1 MVALLVPAGEPVSV
15 AIDDTLFKRRGK
27 NVWAASWFH
36 DGSAAGPD
44 KTGYGNNWVIAAIIV
59 RLPFLDRPAAIPVL
73 AKLVVKGTNSKSRL
87 WLAARM
93 ARMIANAF
101 PGRET
106 GVVADSAYAG
116 AELKKLPARITWA
129 TRLRKDAA
137 LCELP
142 PRRTGKPGRPRA
154 KGDRLPSL
162 DKLAA
167 TATWQPVTATR
178 YRTTAPIQ
186 AAVITCLWYSVLGT
200 RQVQVVLIR
209 DRSATGY
216 EPGPGHYRPERH
228 CGACHRALRVEVEH

>member
-1 MVALLVPAGEPVSV
+1 M
-15 AIDDTLFKRRGK
+15 
-27 NVWAASWFH
+27 WAASWFH

-73 AKLVVKGTNSKSRL
+73 AKLVVKSTN
-87 WLAARM
+87 
-93 ARMIANAF
+93 
-101 PGRET
+101 
-106 GVVADSAYAG
+106 G
-116 AELKKLPARITWA
+116 AELKKLPARITWT

-167 TATWQPVTATR
+167 TATWQPVTATG
-178 YRTTAPIQ
+178 TA
-186 AAVITCLWYSVLGT
+186 
-200 RQVQVVLIR
+200 RQPP
-209 DRSATGY
+209 S
-216 EPGPGHYRPERH
+216 RPP
-228 CGACHRALRVEVEH
+228 